1 MGDIAVGAVMLDAFF
16 ESYYRLRPVNA
27 TFTGIHEHDH
37 RLPDWSPDG
46 LASAVDEMRTL
57 RSALVST
64 RGPDVTLRDVAARD
78 RELATAF
85 LDVQIAEHES
95 DHFQRGN
102 PSLAIGEAVFAT
114 IALMTRPFAAVADRA
129 DAASARLTAVPV
141 FLEGARRS
149 LVAPVPDEWRIKC
162 LRECDGAD
170 RLLRDGIGRWIALER
185 IDDSSANRLKRA
197 AERAGPAF
205 ESFRDWLERG
215 AGPAANHGPADRLR
229 QGYRGPPKLHATAEA
244 GHDGQSRGGNHRY
257 GCGAE
262 LFDLLLARGHWCER
276 RRTTLAA
283 EAKQALDEALEQ
295 LHARARAIAP
305 GGWPEVQQRLMSA
318 HPAPDDYLAAYQRA
332 WDACRERA
340 EAKDLVTWPDSPI
353 RYVPIPIHSRDA
365 APFLYYLH
373 YRSPAPFDR
382 LPMHDYVVTPI
393 EPDMPADEQLRRL
406 RATNTSVIRL
416 NHVVHHGAIGHHVQ
430 NYYAYAG
437 ASEIGRVAAVDCASR
452 IAMFQGGTMA
462 EGWACYATD
471 LMDEVGFFTPE
482 ESLAQQHTR
491 ARLLARAV
499 VDIGLHERSLSFD
512 EGVALYQ
519 DRVGMSHEAARGEMC
534 KNSMFPGTAVMYWLG
549 TDALHQLRRERQRI
563 DGASFSLRRFHDRV
577 LAFGSIPVPLIAE
590 LMS

>member
-27 TFTGIHEHDH
+27 TFTGVHEHDH

-46 LASAVDEMRTL
+46 LASAVDEMRAL

-64 RGPDVTLRDVAARD
+64 RGAEVSLRDVAERD
-78 RELATAF
+78 RELAIAF
-85 LDVQIAEHES
+85 LDVQIAELES

-102 PSLAIGEAVFAT
+102 PSLAAGEAVFAT
-114 IALMTRPFAAVADRA
+114 IGLMTRPFAAAADRA
-129 DAASARLTAVPV
+129 DAVIARLTAVPA

-149 LVAPVPDEWRIKC
+149 LITPVPAEWRVKC
-162 LRECDGAD
+162 FRECDGAD
-170 RLLRDGIGRWIALER
+170 RLLRDGIGRWIAFER
-185 IDDSSANRLKRA
+185 IDDSRTERLRRA
-197 AERAGPAF
+197 AERAGAAF

-215 AGPAANHGPADRLR
+215 AGLAADRGPATGHGPA
-229 QGYRGPPKLHATAEA
+229 KA
-244 GHDGQSRGGNHRY
+244 GHYVRRSDNHRY
-257 GCGAE
+257 ACGAE

-276 RRTTLAA
+276 PRTTLAA

-318 HPAPDDYLAAYQRA
+318 HPAPDDYLAAYQRE

-340 EAKDLVTWPDSPI
+340 IASDLVTWPDSPI
-353 RYVPIPIHSRDA
+353 RYVPIPIHTRDA
-365 APFLYYLH
+365 APFLYYLP

-382 LPMHDYVVTPI
+382 LPMHDYLVTPI

-512 EGVALYQ
+512 EGVAFYQ
-519 DRVGMSHEAARGEMC
+519 ERVGMSHEAARGETC

-549 TDALHQLRRERQRI
+549 TEALHQLRRERQRI

-577 LAFGSIPVPLIAE
+577 LAFGSIPVALIAE